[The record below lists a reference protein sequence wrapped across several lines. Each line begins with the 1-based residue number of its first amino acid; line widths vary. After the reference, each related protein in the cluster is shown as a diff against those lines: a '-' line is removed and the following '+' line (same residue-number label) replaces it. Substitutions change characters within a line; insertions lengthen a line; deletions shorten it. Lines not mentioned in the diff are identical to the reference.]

1 MAKRVVGLN
10 GVRAA
15 VAAAVLATAPA
26 LWAADADLARVIEAA
41 KQEGE
46 VHYIDAVI
54 TTKTHAGLE
63 RAFRK
68 KYGLPDSF
76 KITHTLQGTG
86 QVLASVQQEIKAGQ
100 HTFDLVW
107 LASPSFFRAAAKDG
121 HFISYVPAEWKQF
134 EREVKRLNIEA
145 DPPNWISPVGYAFV
159 PVWNR
164 KCPGFADVRITS
176 WKDLLNPAFKGKL
189 ILSDV
194 RKSLTY
200 TVSWVGMEGTLGK
213 DFFPKLVEVTQPAI
227 FFRTEEVMQKTA
239 SCEYP
244 IAVWQLPG
252 RVHQRMQEDSTGN
265 FGIGWPQEG
274 LTVMGVP
281 IAILKGSKRPNAAKL
296 FMEFVVSEE
305 GIREYVAGES
315 VIPFRDGFKV
325 PEAVKAYVPALEQL
339 KALPVNWPALTL
351 GEIKKVQDNFRRIL
365 KVD

>member
-107 LASPSFFRAAAKDG
+107 LASPSFFR
-121 HFISYVPAEWKQF
+121 S
-134 EREVKRLNIEA
+134 ER
-145 DPPNWISPVGYAFV
+145 
-159 PVWNR
+159 
-164 KCPGFADVRITS
+164 T
-176 WKDLLNPAFKGKL
+176 
-189 ILSDV
+189 
-194 RKSLTY
+194 
-200 TVSWVGMEGTLGK
+200 
-213 DFFPKLVEVTQPAI
+213 
-227 FFRTEEVMQKTA
+227 
-239 SCEYP
+239 
-244 IAVWQLPG
+244 
-252 RVHQRMQEDSTGN
+252 
-265 FGIGWPQEG
+265 
-274 LTVMGVP
+274 
-281 IAILKGSKRPNAAKL
+281 
-296 FMEFVVSEE
+296 
-305 GIREYVAGES
+305 
-315 VIPFRDGFKV
+315 
-325 PEAVKAYVPALEQL
+325 
-339 KALPVNWPALTL
+339 
-351 GEIKKVQDNFRRIL
+351 
-365 KVD
+365 